1 MGLPF
6 LNPYWAGLGNR
17 HIMNMAQINRIIYL
31 MQVPMSAREYAR
43 FGAELYVSRGLNV
56 EVWNCAPFLN
66 PGYAT
71 AEEPAPAACR
81 AMGRGGQVRA
91 ALHGLG
97 PGDAVINL
105 LPRRVRTLGIHN
117 ALGHCAAKD
126 VTVRTNALPLPGAS
140 FMQRLRKL
148 TPGKLADFLISR
160 PQIWN
165 KLAPR
170 PGRIIY
176 GGAACRPAP
185 GETPR
190 PINGHALDYDLF
202 LQTAPVAE
210 REPIAVFLDQCFPF
224 HPDFQDIKSKA
235 PVTEERYYPSLCRFF
250 DKLEQASGLRVVIA
264 AHPRAPKD
272 KDLFAG
278 REVVYGRSLE
288 LAQRAALVLAHT
300 STAVN
305 FAVMYHTPL
314 LFLNTA
320 ELNLSQGPIIEELA
334 GELNAPCLNVDA
346 LPGHWADALERLP
359 VPDKAY
365 AAYAARYIKEPGG
378 PDLPFW
384 QILLDDLQ
392 SEASGEEHA

>member
-1 MGLPF
+1 
-6 LNPYWAGLGNR
+6 
-17 HIMNMAQINRIIYL
+17 MAQVNRIIYL
-31 MQVPMSAREYAR
+31 MQVPMSAREYVR
-43 FGAELYVSRGLNV
+43 FGAEFYAAQGLAV

-71 AEEPAPAACR
+71 AEEPAPAVCR
-81 AMGRGGQVRA
+81 AMNSGGEVRA
-91 ALHGLG
+91 ALHALA
-97 PGDAVINL
+97 PTDAVINL
-105 LPRRVRTLGIHN
+105 LPRRMLTLGVHQT
-117 ALGHCAAKD
+117 LGHCAAKD

-148 TPGKLADFLISR
+148 SPGKLADFLISR

-165 KLAPR
+165 KLTPR

-176 GGAACRPAP
+176 GGTACRPAP

-190 PINGHALDYDLF
+190 PISGHALDYDLF
-202 LQTAPVAE
+202 LQHPPVAE
-210 REPIAVFLDQCFPF
+210 RESIAVFLDQCFPF
-224 HPDFQDIKSKA
+224 HPDFQVIKSKS
-235 PVTEERYYPSLCRFF
+235 PVTEERYYPSLCAFF

-278 REVVYGRSLE
+278 REVARGQSLE
-288 LAQRAALVLAHT
+288 LTQRAALVLAHT

-320 ELNLSQGPIIEELA
+320 ELNARQGAIIAELA

-346 LPGHWADALERLP
+346 LPSRWADALERMP

-365 AAYAARYIKEPGG
+365 AAYAARYIKEPGS

-384 QILLDDLQ
+384 QILLNDLNAEQ
-392 SEASGEEHA
+392 SPEQAP